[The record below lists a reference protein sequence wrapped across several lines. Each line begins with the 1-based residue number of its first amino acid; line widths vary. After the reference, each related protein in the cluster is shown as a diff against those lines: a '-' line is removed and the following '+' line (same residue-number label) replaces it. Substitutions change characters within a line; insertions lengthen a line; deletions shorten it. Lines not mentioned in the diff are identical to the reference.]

1 LRTRVN
7 AFGQLLPKFVG
18 LPPRECKA
26 RVRVRAQTQ
35 DVASALVRV
44 GESPTVR
51 AAIDEQLQEQAIA
64 VAQAE
69 HIGAALDV
77 PYLQIAFD
85 EVTRH
90 CKNFFGRYADIL
102 SSCKSSCN
110 VARTS
115 MDLGG
120 LSRTLL
126 HRNLLIYMYF
136 WTLADV

>member
-1 LRTRVN
+1 
-7 AFGQLLPKFVG
+7 
-18 LPPRECKA
+18 
-26 RVRVRAQTQ
+26 
-35 DVASALVRV
+35 
-44 GESPTVR
+44 VR

-110 VARTS
+110 VNS
-115 MDLGG
+115 DLSEFLGI
-120 LSRTLL
+120 LVDKKKALEL
-126 HRNLLIYMYF
+126 
-136 WTLADV
+136 